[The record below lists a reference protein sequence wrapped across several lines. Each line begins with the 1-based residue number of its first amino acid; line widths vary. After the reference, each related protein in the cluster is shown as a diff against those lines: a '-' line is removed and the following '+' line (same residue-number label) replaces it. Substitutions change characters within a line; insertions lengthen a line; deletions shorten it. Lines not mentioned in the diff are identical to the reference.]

1 MLGYELI
8 QAVEQAAHKLCSALG
23 LSPVSIVWSASV
35 PTAAINERGTVYLC
49 DVQPDEVVS
58 RSLLNRYVGFVLH
71 ELLHHKF
78 TDFAAQ
84 GRGEYLKRL
93 HNAIE
98 DIWIERKAVSQG
110 LTGNVEGLLADLI
123 DDMVGE
129 ALGGVTDWADPKQYP
144 FALAVVGRRYA
155 RRTVPLAEGL
165 EPIFSEASLRIDACC
180 DSFDT
185 LRVAEWV
192 LTQLQ
197 LPNGQSPSQ
206 SENKPDGQPEN
217 KPDGQP
223 KGEQPKDQGQGK
235 GEQPK
240 GEQAK
245 GNGDGEAK
253 GEGQQGTANGAG
265 DAQGKKQGEGKG
277 KGTGK
282 PVGPRKPV
290 QSANQAA
297 VEVEPSSPK
306 GEGQTSGT
314 FDRADV
320 GRNFERLPKYNHEND
335 IAVVSGGRLRYEVKR
350 LFDNTGRTDWDTNR
364 KAGALN
370 VRALPKLATGGVR
383 VFQRRDEVEGVDSAV
398 LILLDISSSMWD
410 YKRIDPAIKA
420 TLAIHQAVVSGGA
433 ACSVVA
439 FGSRVHQVAGWG
451 TPTAKLAQT
460 MLHMSAGGMTNDAQA
475 VRFTGDMLLAR
486 PEERKVLFVLT
497 DGMGDMVETR
507 KRVQALERCGIT
519 VVGVGIGFDV
529 SMVYTQHIQV
539 DDVSKLGTMSLK
551 KIKAIV

>member
-1 MLGYELI
+1 MRGFELI

-78 TDFAAQ
+78 TNFSAH

-93 HNAIE
+93 HNAVE

-129 ALGGVTDWADPKQYP
+129 ALAGVTDWADPKQYP

-192 LTQLQ
+192 LTKLQ

-206 SENKPDGQPEN
+206 SESN
-217 KPDGQP
+217 PDGQP
-223 KGEQPKDQGQGK
+223 KGEQGKGEQSNDQGQGK
-235 GEQPK
+235 GEQSK
-240 GEQAK
+240 DQGQ
-245 GNGDGEAK
+245 GEA
-253 GEGQQGTANGAG
+253 QQGTANGAG
-265 DAQGKKQGEGKG
+265 DAQSKKQGEGKG

-282 PVGPRKPV
+282 PVGPRKAV
-290 QSANQAA
+290 QSAHQAA

-320 GRNFERLPKYNHEND
+320 GRNFERLPKYEHEND
-335 IAVVSGGRLRYEVKR
+335 ITVVSGGRLRYEVKR

-364 KAGALN
+364 KSGSLN

-410 YKRIDPAIKA
+410 FKRIDPAIKA

-460 MLHMSAGGMTNDAQA
+460 MLHMSSGGSTNDAQA

-497 DGMGDMVETR
+497 DGMGDIVETR